1 MVISK
6 EDKDIQI
13 NAMLLFGQ
21 IIFGITGSLH
31 FDQNQMH
38 EEHERMRKHAEH
50 ARTKSLHFRGMKE
63 AFRDDIYK
71 YRDFPEA
78 VQRDIVERIAEAD
91 PRYAKFIQ
99 DELYPERKILENG
112 SITSKK
118 EFRIAKNALDVLED
132 EKQVAALAR
141 MMDDYEQS
149 L

>member
-13 NAMLLFGQ
+13 NAMLLFHQ
-21 IIFGITGSLH
+21 IIFGITGSQY
-31 FDQNQMH
+31 FDHNQMS
-38 EEHERMRKHAEH
+38 ELSERWRKHAER

-63 AFRDDIYK
+63 GFRDDIYE
-71 YRDFPEA
+71 YRDFPEEVRLEIIEA
-78 VQRDIVERIAEAD
+78 IAEAD